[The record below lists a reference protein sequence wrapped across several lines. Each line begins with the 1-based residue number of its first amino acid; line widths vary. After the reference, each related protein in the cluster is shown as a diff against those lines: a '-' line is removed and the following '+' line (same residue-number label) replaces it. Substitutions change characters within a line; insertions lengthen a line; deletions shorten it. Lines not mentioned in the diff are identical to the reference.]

1 MLPAHSTS
9 DRGKAAASH
18 QLGTEADFEQL
29 FYKYRDSLQSFL
41 MRNLRNREDAEDVL
55 MQTFLKAWRNRE
67 TFRGAVTEK
76 QWLYGI
82 ASRVAIDVYRARN
95 RRPVERMDELGE
107 LEPKAVHAEPPR
119 NPAEIVLES
128 ERRHEIR
135 EVVRRLA
142 PDQRRLVELHYF
154 DGYRYDEISAL
165 LGIPTT
171 KVRGR
176 LHRIRKLIH
185 HELAPVAQH
194 AA

>member
-1 MLPAHSTS
+1 MLLAHTSTHPANS
-9 DRGKAAASH
+9 AAC
-18 QLGTEADFEQL
+18 LGLGAEAEFEQL
-29 FYKYRDSLQSFL
+29 FRQYRDGLQSFL

-67 TFRGAVTEK
+67 SFRGVVSEK

-82 ASRVAIDVYRARN
+82 ASRVAIDLYRSRS
-95 RRPVERMDELGE
+95 RRPVERVDDLGDV
-107 LEPKAVHAEPPR
+107 EPKALNGEGPR
-119 NPAEIVLES
+119 NPADLVLET

-135 EVVRRLA
+135 EVVSRLA
-142 PDQRRLVELHYF
+142 PDQRQLVELHYF

-185 HELAPVAQH
+185 HELAPMAS
-194 AA
+194 

>member
-1 MLPAHSTS
+1 MQLADTSTHPGAS
-9 DRGKAAASH
+9 AACYS
-18 QLGTEADFEQL
+18 LGAEAEFEQL
-29 FYKYRDSLQSFL
+29 FRKYRDGLQSFL
-41 MRNLRNREDAEDVL
+41 MRNLRSREDAEDVL

-67 TFRGAVTEK
+67 SFRGAVSEK

-82 ASRVAIDVYRARN
+82 ASRVAIDLYRSRS
-95 RRPVERMDELGE
+95 RRPVEPMDDLGDV
-107 LEPKAVHAEPPR
+107 EPKSVNGEGPR

-135 EVVRRLA
+135 QVVSRLA
-142 PDQRRLVELHYF
+142 PDQRQLVELHYF
-154 DGYRYDEISAL
+154 DGYRYDEISRL

-185 HELAPVAQH
+185 HELEPL

>member
-1 MLPAHSTS
+1 MILAHPPNATGP
-9 DRGKAAASH
+9 RAACFG
-18 QLGTEADFEQL
+18 LGTEAEFEQL
-29 FYKYRDSLQSFL
+29 FRQYRDGLQSFL

-67 TFRGAVTEK
+67 TFRGVVSEK

-82 ASRVAIDVYRARN
+82 ASRVAIDLYRARS
-95 RRPVERMDELGE
+95 RRPVERVDDLGDG
-107 LEPKAVHAEPPR
+107 EPKALNGEGPR

-135 EVVRRLA
+135 EVVSRLA
-142 PDQRRLVELHYF
+142 PDQRQLVELHYF
-154 DGYRYDEISAL
+154 DGYRYDEISEL

-185 HELAPVAQH
+185 HELAPMAS
-194 AA
+194 

>member
-1 MLPAHSTS
+1 MLLANTS
-9 DRGKAAASH
+9 NHPGASAAC
-18 QLGTEADFEQL
+18 LGLGAEAEFEQL
-29 FYKYRDSLQSFL
+29 FRKYRDGLQSFL
-41 MRNLRNREDAEDVL
+41 LRNLRNREDAEDVL
-55 MQTFLKAWRNRE
+55 MQTFLKAWRNRDS
-67 TFRGAVTEK
+67 FRGVVTEK

-82 ASRVAIDVYRARN
+82 ASRVAIDLYRSRS
-95 RRPVERMDELGE
+95 RRPVESMDDLGE
-107 LEPKAVHAEPPR
+107 FEPKALNGEPPR

-135 EVVRRLA
+135 EVVSRLA
-142 PDQRRLVELHYF
+142 PDQRQLVELHYF
-154 DGYRYDEISAL
+154 DGYRYDEISEL

-185 HELAPVAQH
+185 HELAPM

>member
-1 MLPAHSTS
+1 MLLAHPPNTT
-9 DRGKAAASH
+9 GAACIG
-18 QLGTEADFEQL
+18 LGAEAEFEQL
-29 FYKYRDSLQSFL
+29 FRQYRDGLQNFL

-67 TFRGAVTEK
+67 TFRGVVSEK

-82 ASRVAIDVYRARN
+82 ASRVAIDLYRSRS
-95 RRPVERMDELGE
+95 RRPVERVDDLGDG
-107 LEPKAVHAEPPR
+107 EPKALNGEGPR
-119 NPAEIVLES
+119 NPADLVLET

-135 EVVRRLA
+135 EVVSRLA
-142 PDQRRLVELHYF
+142 PDQRQLVELHYF
-154 DGYRYDEISAL
+154 DGYRYDEISEL

-185 HELAPVAQH
+185 HELAPMAS
-194 AA
+194 